1 MKLLAVLLLAGFSV
15 SASDIPIKNFLQ
27 IPYALESATGISAKT
42 PDILTYYSNQKGKFP
57 LRGEMNEITVPEV
70 LSQMSYASYFCEKMI
85 MTDMN
90 LPAAQRWV
98 HKGFDFNVKPANWSD
113 AQIMSVFVDYAE
125 IFWQRNLDSDEIDIL
140 KTEVRAM
147 RANFPNEVASNK
159 GLLTSVCSAMAGT
172 FAFILL

>member
-1 MKLLAVLLLAGFSV
+1 MKLLAVLLLAGFGAN
-15 SASDIPIKNFLQ
+15 ASDIPIKNFLQ

-42 PDILTYYSNQKGKFP
+42 PDILSYYSNQKGKFP
-57 LRGEMNEITVPEV
+57 LRGELNEITVPEV

-85 MTDMN
+85 VSDIN

-98 HKGFDFNVKPANWSD
+98 HKSFDFTKKPSDWSD
-113 AQIMSVFVDYAE
+113 AQTMSVFTDYAE
-125 IFWQRNLDSDEIDIL
+125 IFWQRSLDSEEIDIL

-147 RANFPNEVASNK
+147 RANFPNEAASNK
-159 GLLTSVCSAMAGT
+159 GLLTSVCSAMAGS